1 MPGGTDELRVL
12 ERERLA
18 AIVAG
23 DTEKI
28 ERLHARDF
36 ALINPAGQQMTRQD
50 YLGGLGA
57 GFIAYNRWEPESN
70 IEVAVYGDGAVL
82 HYRAVAEVVVQGEV
96 QPVQHFWETAV
107 YEKRPDGW
115 QAVWSQATRMS
126 L

>member
-1 MPGGTDELRVL
+1 MAGESDELKAL

-18 AIVAG
+18 AIVASDSG
-23 DTEKI
+23 TI

-36 ALINPAGQQMTRQD
+36 AIINPAGQQMTRQD
-50 YLGGLGA
+50 YLGGLEA
-57 GFIAYNRWEPESN
+57 KFIGYNLWEPESG

-82 HYRAVAEVVVQGEV
+82 HYRAAAELVVQGEV

-107 YEKRPDGW
+107 YEKRSDGW
-115 QAVWSQATRMS
+115 QIVWSQATRIS

>member
-1 MPGGTDELRVL
+1 MAGEADELRAI

-23 DTEKI
+23 DTEAM

-50 YLGGLGA
+50 YLGGLSA
-57 GFIAYNRWEPESN
+57 GFIAYTRWEPESS

-82 HYRAVAEVVVQGEV
+82 HYRAVAEVSVQGEV

-107 YEKRPDGW
+107 YEKRVDGW
-115 QAVWSQATRMS
+115 QVVWSQATRQS